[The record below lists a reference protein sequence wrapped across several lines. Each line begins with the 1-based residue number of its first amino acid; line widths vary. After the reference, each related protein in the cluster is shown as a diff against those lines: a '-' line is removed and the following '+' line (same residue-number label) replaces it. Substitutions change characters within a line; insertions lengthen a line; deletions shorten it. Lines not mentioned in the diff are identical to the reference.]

1 MVKNNKIPKFCM
13 WLQYALKGLSHK
25 APHALKGQ
33 KLLAQG
39 NALGNLAVCLSPCK
53 GKSFQYLLLLFLM
66 LLGNNAWGQTYE
78 EKLLYSTDFQ
88 DWENVKSS
96 DPETEVNT
104 NNSNVPIK
112 TTDGQALSFFLTKT
126 SVDRSAIQDATRNW
140 DYTNLVTKGWMKAE
154 KSTQAQ
160 VRTSTLKH
168 VTKVTFVQAG
178 TGTPCGWGLKVIGK
192 NGEEIIYSYELKETT
207 GEKISID
214 VNRDNVQLV
223 FYNIKGSKYCFMTS
237 LEIYGNVKV
246 KSNYTVTYYDTDGKS
261 LGSESVTAN
270 SKLKYNTEY
279 TNQVKQNVSKES
291 AFRGWF
297 NGVGPSAE
305 KVAEGTPV
313 DMDLNLY
320 AKVTPKE
327 TATDGSEYTYDLTKN
342 NFYQEDHELIDIN
355 GGKYHHDGWI
365 FENEG
370 TILLQ
375 VAKNAHIEMTTSTGT
390 TTRDYTGGV
399 PATITLDIPA
409 GTVVKNLQVRNY
421 IPVYVSFD
429 LKNNQGQCPEQI
441 LCEPLTGKATL
452 PSNDLIYHEGY
463 TFTGWTDANE
473 TKIYQARE
481 EVVFTESTILHP
493 KMEQNTIDITD
504 TNTRLEVS
512 WDFDHT
518 KAPALSLG
526 KSSPKTMPYTKTV
539 NIENEKRDIT
549 LMMDV
554 TKEGAKIDNTDSNIN
569 EFPGEGGQFNNGTQF
584 SLPAVY
590 GMTLTINASEKVDN
604 RFNISTNFGT
614 ADDDAKVTVSDGTKN
629 IDGTISEDKK
639 SITFIYNGDAKNINI
654 QIVQAGIKA
663 KTWGF
668 FRNISV
674 TYPVLPNIVLSK
686 TISNAD
692 KDTYPNEKTE
702 NAGTVKITK
711 KTAEGNTGARYK
723 EGEVVTITTTPSTC
737 YTFQG
742 FKQGDNSLAATSS
755 FEYTVQEG
763 INNIEV
769 VYDRKTLYQV
779 IVKPS
784 DPSLGTVSLFPKYDN
799 FYNEKYNDKG
809 EVTQIECW
817 YTEGTQVTA
826 TGEAIT
832 DYMID
837 YWQEGNGT
845 YGGITHE
852 FTVGTSNQ
860 TLIAHFAQGHLGSVN
875 FVIPEGLVN
884 GEGQKKDF
892 KYAISVKPN
901 SINNVRSFTIPT
913 NYTLFKSIDNDG
925 KTVEQYYTLKYWA
938 LLKDDNT
945 LDNTKD
951 YKLGK
956 TYSFS
961 KDKETI
967 YLIPVFEK
975 NPATQT
981 NRINDPIIRYD
992 FARKVKE
999 YYDPTAKATRKVCAQ
1014 TVNIGKNQQVFWTS
1028 KVRVE
1033 VREGG
1038 QDYPHWRD
1046 VALWCD
1052 TGKKGYIRNEQFDN
1066 WCAFGPGTTF
1076 WFPSG
1081 TGTKISLMS
1090 YSKITST
1097 TIDDSVPTLDR
1108 ERTNSERKKAGL
1120 PTLEEEE
1127 NGAKSYMYV
1136 YTHTTQKPNLRPAI
1150 KIGDDYSYYQW
1161 LELSTLAANWVELH
1175 TETNDELRGI
1185 IQDIKPV
1192 TTGESHEYRELEDGG
1207 LAFHKGERVKMTFN
1221 RKKGYELD
1229 KILDPDK
1236 LDKDGEPVAVLKMND
1251 DGTVNMVG
1259 FDDGTTTKPVD
1270 KNTDDSWGTAGTTV
1284 FVLRKA
1290 EKNQSG
1296 KDQSGKECYLTS
1308 DSIRTQYE
1316 LEFDITTHRRLQ
1328 VCFKEMKNTY
1338 YITYN
1343 AGNQAEGTSPEATWV
1358 EAGDQF
1364 VVPKNKTLYYEG
1376 NTLDHWVDGAGN
1388 EYKIGKSY
1396 EAPKKFIRMVPVF
1409 KPNEF
1414 NILNLQQEATATW
1427 NFAKSYGAP
1436 TINYEGTKGI
1446 LVTQLETENPE
1457 KAGEKLSID
1466 LKITLDGSKGKFN
1479 NVSSVDRPERIQINQ
1494 GSIVEFPSTPG
1505 CVAKWTATEDNKKL
1519 TIAGETVTL
1528 SNQEASVTCS
1538 GASSIQK
1545 VEFNQGDG
1553 AYSKSFSVTYKPQT
1567 ATKATIESLTCKGT
1581 TLNATTIQ
1589 NMMSTDK
1596 CVTFTLSPWVND
1608 NDTIPAVTGKA
1619 TENGTVTATKA
1630 TVLSPECVATVKT
1643 QSGIVVETYPIKF
1656 KFETPTVAPT
1666 LDKLTINGAEYTG
1679 NTGSTIELNNV
1690 PRSGAIK
1697 LNFNRPMKATN
1708 FTYENAS
1715 GTVSSS
1721 TDIGKEQII
1730 KYWDLPAGKTVI
1742 LTITPTED
1750 IYGSVY
1756 GQPITLT
1763 LHVAEDKTLYHRH
1776 NFNFIVGKDGNMDA
1790 AIEAANKNTET
1801 VHRYYI
1807 FVPDGEY
1814 QLTGNTT
1821 ISYNT
1826 NAADKDLPA
1835 DENGKPRKDMDGKNN
1850 GKTEIRKSNISLI
1863 GQSKEGVKIWNHPVV
1878 EGISYT
1884 ATLHLDKTATDF
1896 YAQDLTLEN
1905 QFNYWGAHDGSSG
1918 AGRAVAFCDQGNRSV
1933 LKNVALMSYQDTY
1946 YSCNSSPDY
1955 RGYFE
1960 NCDLAGVVDWICGN
1974 GDIWFEKCNLI
1985 VRDRTGN
1992 NISAPNTEDT
2002 QAWGY
2007 VFNNCTIRPETDKPT
2022 QLKGNDWTLA
2032 RPWYKSPA
2040 CTFLNTKMYTLPRT
2054 YGWNKMTEGLKVRFH
2069 EYNSVDESNTIIPLG
2084 TRSLAA
2090 CSPAPGSDDCILTNT
2105 SDYNIR
2111 NVMSGND
2118 AFEPQELC
2126 KQIDAQSGLLSKKD
2140 EELEDK
2146 EKVDTE
2152 NHIIW
2157 EDNLGLD
2164 DDKLHWNDQKE
2175 ALCYFLFKLDNGK
2188 WIYQTN
2194 VTENYVNLTQ
2204 YGKGYYCVRA
2214 ANQRGGLGVA
2224 TNSIEFT
2231 LADAYKLEIK
2241 KVGDYKEGDKDYGWS
2256 TICLPFNAR
2265 VPEGVTAYAATAHNS
2280 TNETDIINDFTMTL
2294 TAVDVI
2300 NANKGYVV
2308 YGPVGPHYFHSTSSE
2323 STAPTILKGNPTSE
2337 YISSDNN
2344 NGYVL
2349 SYKTWGLG
2357 FYKYTGSKLSPYR
2370 AWLPQNMVSK
2380 SNDENLALGKQA
2392 IHLVFAKGTSGILSP
2407 VIQADNKEEKLFN
2420 LSGQQVEKATKGLV
2434 ITRKKGKFIK
2444 K

>member
-1 MVKNNKIPKFCM
+1 MVKYNENFR
-13 WLQYALKGLSHK
+13 
-25 APHALKGQ
+25 
-33 KLLAQG
+33 
-39 NALGNLAVCLSPCK
+39 
-53 GKSFQYLLLLFLM
+53 YLLLLFLM
-66 LLGNNAWGQTYE
+66 MLGNNAWAQTYE

-88 DWENVKSS
+88 DWKNVKWS
-96 DPETEVNT
+96 DTETEVKT

-126 SVDRSAIQDATRNW
+126 SVENSAIQDATRNW

-192 NGEEIIYSYELKETT
+192 NGEEIIYSYELKKTT

-237 LEIYGNVKV
+237 LEIYGNVEV

-261 LGSESVTAN
+261 LGSKSVTAN
-270 SKLKYNTEY
+270 SNLTYNTDY
-279 TNQVKQNVSKES
+279 TNQVKQNVPTGS

-305 KVAEGTPV
+305 KVAEGTMV
-313 DMDLNLY
+313 DMDLDLY
-320 AKVTPKE
+320 AKVTPIE

-355 GGKYHHDGWI
+355 GGQYHNDGWL

-452 PSNDLIYHEGY
+452 PSNNLIYREGY

-473 TKIYQARE
+473 TKIYQAGE

-493 KMEQNTIDITD
+493 KMVQNTIDITD
-504 TNTRLEVS
+504 TNTPLTVS

-518 KAPALSLG
+518 KAPVLNSG
-526 KSSPKTMPYTKTV
+526 KWSPKTTMPYTKTV

-554 TKEGAKIDNTDSNIN
+554 TTKKSKIDNTDPDIN
-569 EFPGEGGQFNNGTQF
+569 GFPGEGGQFNNGTQF

-590 GMTLTINASEKVDN
+590 GMTLTINASTKVDS

-639 SITFIYNGDAKNINI
+639 SITFTYNGDAKNINI

-663 KTWGF
+663 YTWGF

-674 TYPVLPNIVLSK
+674 TYPVLPNVVISK

-692 KDTYPNEKTE
+692 ENTYPNEKPE
-702 NAGTVKITK
+702 NAGTVEITK
-711 KTAEGNTGARYK
+711 QTAEGNTGARYK
-723 EGEVVTITTTPSTC
+723 VGEVVTITTTPSTC
-737 YTFQG
+737 YTFQK
-742 FKQGDNSLAATSS
+742 FKKGDNSLATTTS
-755 FEYTVQEG
+755 FDYKVQDG

-769 VYDRKTLYQV
+769 IYERQQLYQV

-784 DPSLGTVSLFPKYDN
+784 DPSLGTVSLSPKYDN

-817 YTEGTQVTA
+817 YTEGTEVTA

-837 YWQEGNGT
+837 DWKEKDVT
-845 YGGITHE
+845 LDKGISYE
-852 FTVGTSNQ
+852 FTVGTSNR
-860 TLIAHFAQGHLGSVN
+860 TLTAHFAQGHLGSVN
-875 FVIPEGLVN
+875 FIIPDGLLVN
-884 GEGQKKDF
+884 GINGKDQKTDF

-913 NYTLFKSIDNDG
+913 NYTLFKSIDDNG
-925 KTVEQYYTLKYWA
+925 NTVEQYYTLKYWA

-967 YLIPVFEK
+967 NLVPVFEK

-981 NRINDPIIRYD
+981 NRTNDPVIRYD

-999 YYDPTAKATRKVCAQ
+999 YDDPTKKETRKVCAQ

-1028 KVRVE
+1028 KVWVN

-1038 QDYPHWRD
+1038 EDKPHWRD

-1136 YTHTTQKPNLRPAI
+1136 YTHTTQNPNLRPAI

-1161 LELSTLAANWVELH
+1161 LELSTLAANWVNLH

-1192 TTGESHEYRELEDGG
+1192 TTGESHEFRKLEDGG

-1259 FDDGTTTKPVD
+1259 FDNGTTTKPVD
-1270 KNTDDSWGTAGTTV
+1270 KNPDGSWGTASTSV

-1296 KDQSGKECYLTS
+1296 KDQSGNKCYLTS

-1376 NTLDHWVDGAGN
+1376 NTLDHWVGAGK

-1396 EAPKKFIRMVPVF
+1396 EAPEKFIRMFPVF

-1414 NILNLQQEATATW
+1414 NILNLTKEATATW
-1427 NFAKSYGAP
+1427 NFAKNDGAP

-1466 LKITLDGSKGKFN
+1466 LKITLDGRKGKFN
-1479 NVSSVDRPERIQINQ
+1479 NVSSVDHPERIQINQ

-1505 CVAKWTATEDNKKL
+1505 CVAKWTATEDNKQL
-1519 TIAGETVTL
+1519 TIAGTQVTL
-1528 SNQEASVTCS
+1528 SNKEASVTCT

-1545 VEFNQGDG
+1545 VEFNLEEKG

-1596 CVTFTLSPWVND
+1596 CVTFTLSPWEND
-1608 NDTIPAVTGKA
+1608 NDTIPAVKGTA

-1656 KFETPTVAPT
+1656 KFNTPTVAPT
-1666 LDKLTINGAEYTG
+1666 LNKLTVNGTIYTDNIG
-1679 NTGSTIELNNV
+1679 NAIELNNV

-1721 TDIGKEQII
+1721 TGIGKEQII
-1730 KYWDLPAGKTVI
+1730 KYWDLPAGKTVT
-1742 LTITPTED
+1742 LTITPTGD
-1750 IYGSVY
+1750 IYESVY

-1763 LHVAEDKTLYHRH
+1763 LQVENEAASYRQQPFD
-1776 NFNFIVGKDGNMDA
+1776 FIVGKDGDINEA
-1790 AIEAANKNTET
+1790 VKAANGEAKGKEYNNTKAEG
-1801 VHRYYI
+1801 HRYYI

-1821 ISYNT
+1821 ISYNI
-1826 NAADKDLPA
+1826 NAEDKDLPA
-1835 DENGKPRKDMDGKNN
+1835 DENGKPRNDMDKKNN

-1863 GQSKEGVKIWNHPVV
+1863 GQSKEGVTIWNHPVV

-1884 ATLHLDKTATDF
+1884 ATLHLDTKATDF

-1905 QFNYWGAHDGSSG
+1905 QFNYWGAHGGSSG

-1933 LKNVALMSYQDTY
+1933 LKNVALMSWQDTY
-1946 YSCNSSPDY
+1946 YSCNSSADY

-1992 NISAPNTEDT
+1992 NISAPNTEEG

-2007 VFNNCTIRPETDKPT
+2007 VFNNCTISPETDKPT

-2032 RPWYKSPA
+2032 RPWDHSPA
-2040 CTFLNTKMYTLPRT
+2040 CTFLNTKMYTQPRT
-2054 YGWNKMTEGLKVRFH
+2054 YGWNKMTEGLVVRFH

-2090 CSPAPGSDDCILTNT
+2090 CSPAPGSDDCILTKTNAI
-2105 SDYNIR
+2105 DYNIR

-2157 EDNLGLD
+2157 
-2164 DDKLHWNDQKE
+2164 DDKLVLNDDKLQWNDQKE
-2175 ALCYFLFKLDNGK
+2175 ALCYFLFKQDNGK

-2231 LADAYKLEIK
+2231 LADAYKLVIK

-2308 YGPVGPHYFHSTSSE
+2308 YGPVGFHYFHSTSSE

>member
-1 MVKNNKIPKFCM
+1 MAKKNKNFR
-13 WLQYALKGLSHK
+13 
-25 APHALKGQ
+25 
-33 KLLAQG
+33 
-39 NALGNLAVCLSPCK
+39 
-53 GKSFQYLLLLFLM
+53 YLLLLFLM
-66 LLGNNAWGQTYE
+66 MLGNNAWAQSTYE
-78 EKLLYSTDFQ
+78 EKLLYYTDFQ
-88 DWENVKSS
+88 DWKNVSS
-96 DPETEVNT
+96 STSETEVNT

-126 SVDRSAIQDATRNW
+126 SVDNSAKQEDKRKW
-140 DYTNLVTKGWMKAE
+140 DYTNLVTIGWMRAD
-154 KSTQAQ
+154 KSNEAQ

-168 VTKVTFVQAG
+168 VSKVIFVQAA
-178 TGTPCGWGLKVIGK
+178 TSTPSGWGLKVIGD
-192 NGEEIIYSYELKETT
+192 NGEEIISSTALKQKT
-207 GEKISID
+207 GEKITID

-223 FYNIKGSKYCFMTS
+223 FYNTNSSNYCFMTS
-237 LEIYGNVKV
+237 LEIYGNVEV
-246 KSNYTVTYYDTDGKS
+246 KSNYKVTYYDTDGTTS

-270 SKLKYNTEY
+270 SNLTYNTEY
-279 TNQVKQNVSKES
+279 TNQVKQNVPSGS

-320 AKVTPKE
+320 AKVTPIE

-342 NFYQEDHELIDIN
+342 NFYQEDHELIEIN
-355 GGKYHHDGWI
+355 GGKYHNDGWL

-409 GTVVKNLQVRNY
+409 GTVVKNLQVKNY

-441 LCEPLTGKATL
+441 LCEPLTGKAKL
-452 PSNDLIYHEGY
+452 PSNNLIYREGY

-473 TKIYQARE
+473 TKIYPAGE
-481 EVVFTESTILHP
+481 EVVFTESTTLHP
-493 KMEQNTIDITD
+493 MMVQNTIDITD
-504 TNTRLEVS
+504 TNTRLTVS

-518 KAPALSLG
+518 KAPAI
-526 KSSPKTMPYTKTV
+526 SSKKWSSKTMPYTHTV
-539 NIENEKRDIT
+539 TIENKKRDIT

-554 TKEGAKIDNTDSNIN
+554 TTSGAKIENTDSEIN
-569 EFPGEGGQFNNGTQF
+569 DFEGEGGQFNNGTQF

-590 GMTLTINASEKVDN
+590 GMTLTIYASTKVDN
-604 RFNISTNFGT
+604 RYNISTNFGT
-614 ADDDAKVTVSDGTKN
+614 AEDDAKVTVSDGTN
-629 IDGTISEDKK
+629 HIDGTISEDKK
-639 SITFIYNGDAKNINI
+639 SITFTYNGDAKNINI

-663 KTWGF
+663 YTWGF

-674 TYPVLPNIVLSK
+674 TYPVLPNVVITK

-692 KDTYPNEKTE
+692 TYPNEKPE
-702 NAGTVKITK
+702 NAGTVEITK
-711 KTAEGNTGARYK
+711 QTTEGNTGARYK
-723 EGEVVTITTTPSTC
+723 VGDKVTITTTPSTC
-737 YTFQG
+737 YTFQE

-755 FEYTVQEG
+755 FEYTVQKG

-769 VYDRKTLYQV
+769 VYNRKTLYQV

-784 DPSLGTVSLFPKYDN
+784 DPSLGTVSLSPKYDN

-832 DYMID
+832 DYMLD
-837 YWQEGNGT
+837 YWKKEDGTLSNGIS
-845 YGGITHE
+845 YS
-852 FTVGTSNQ
+852 FTVETSNQ
-860 TLIAHFAQGHLGSVN
+860 TLTAHFALGHLGSVN
-875 FVIPEGLVN
+875 FVIPDGLLVN
-884 GEGQKKDF
+884 GKDQKKDF
-892 KYAISVKPN
+892 KNAISVTPN
-901 SINNVRSFTIPT
+901 SMNNVRSFTIPT
-913 NYTLFKSIDNDG
+913 NYTLFKSIGDNG
-925 KTVEQYYTLKYWA
+925 NAVEQYYTLRHW
-938 LLKDDNT
+938 KDDKN
-945 LDNTKD
+945 NI
-951 YKLGK
+951 YELG
-956 TYSFS
+956 TTHSFG
-961 KDKETI
+961 KEGDI
-967 YLIPVFEK
+967 INLVPVFEQ
-975 NPATQT
+975 NLATQNNRT
-981 NRINDPIIRYD
+981 NNPVIRYD

-999 YYDPTAKATRKVCAQ
+999 YDDPTKKETRKVCAQ
-1014 TVNIGKNQQVFWTS
+1014 PVNIGKDQQVFWTT
-1028 KVRVE
+1028 KVWVE
-1033 VREGG
+1033 VREAGK
-1038 QDYPHWRD
+1038 DKPHWRD

-1052 TGKKGYIRNEQFDN
+1052 TGKKGYIKNGQFDN
-1066 WCAFGPGTTF
+1066 WCAFGPGTTL

-1127 NGAKSYMYV
+1127 NGEKSYMYV
-1136 YTHTTQKPNLRPAI
+1136 YTHTTQNPTLRPAI

-1161 LELSTLAANWVELH
+1161 LELSTLAANWVILH
-1175 TETNDELRGI
+1175 TETNDDSRGI
-1185 IQDIKPV
+1185 INKKDIQPV
-1192 TTGESHEYRELEDGG
+1192 ITGESHERRELEDGD
-1207 LAFHKGERVKMTFN
+1207 LAFHKGERIKMTFN

-1229 KILDPDK
+1229 KIVDLDK
-1236 LDKDGEPVAVLKMND
+1236 LDENREPIAVLKMND
-1251 DGTVNMVG
+1251 NGTVNMVG
-1259 FDDGTTTKPVD
+1259 FDDGTTTTRVD
-1270 KNTDDSWGTAGTTV
+1270 KNEDGSWGTAGSTV

-1290 EKNQSG
+1290 EAYQSG
-1296 KDQSGKECYLTS
+1296 YTHYLTS
-1308 DSIRTQYE
+1308 DNIRTRYE

-1328 VCFKEMKNTY
+1328 ICFKEMKNTY

-1343 AGNQAEGTSPEATWV
+1343 AGDKAEGTSPEATWV
-1358 EAGDQF
+1358 EHGDLF
-1364 VVPKNKTLYYEG
+1364 VIPTNKTLYYEG
-1376 NTLDHWVDGAGN
+1376 NTLHHWVDGAGK
-1388 EYKIGKSY
+1388 EYKIGVAY
-1396 EAPKKFIRMVPVF
+1396 NAPAEFIRMFPVF

-1414 NILNLQQEATATW
+1414 NILNLTKEATATW
-1427 NFAKSYGAP
+1427 HFAKNDGAP

-1466 LKITLDGSKGKFN
+1466 LKITLDGSNGKFN
-1479 NVSSVDRPERIQINQ
+1479 NVSSVDHPERIQINQ
-1494 GSIVEFPSTPG
+1494 GSVVEFPSTKD
-1505 CVAKWTATEDNKKL
+1505 CVAKWTATVDGKKL

-1545 VEFNQGDG
+1545 VEFNQGEG
-1553 AYSKSFSVTYKPQT
+1553 AYSKCFSVTYKPQT
-1567 ATKATIESLTCKGT
+1567 ATKATIESLTCNGI
-1581 TLNATTIQ
+1581 TLAADKIRE
-1589 NMMSTDK
+1589 MMNGNDK
-1596 CVTFTLSPWVND
+1596 CVTFTLSPWEND
-1608 NDTIPAVTGKA
+1608 NDTIPAVTGTA
-1619 TENGTVTATKA
+1619 TENGTVTVTKA

-1656 KFETPTVAPT
+1656 KFETPSDAPT

-1679 NTGSTIELNNV
+1679 NTGSTIELNDV

-1697 LNFNRPMKATN
+1697 LKFNRPMKATN

-1721 TDIGKEQII
+1721 TDIGKEQFI
-1730 KYWDLPAGKTVI
+1730 KYWDLPAGKTVT
-1742 LTITPTED
+1742 LTMKPTGD
-1750 IYGSVY
+1750 IYGSTY
-1756 GQPITLT
+1756 APEIKLT

-1776 NFNFIVGKDGNMDA
+1776 KFDFIVGKDGNMDK
-1790 AIEAANKNTET
+1790 AIEAANNNDKTD
-1801 VHRYYI
+1801 HRYYI
-1807 FVPDGEY
+1807 FVPDGKYE
-1814 QLTGNTT
+1814 LTGNTT
-1821 ISYNT
+1821 IFFSENPVDEYG
-1826 NAADKDLPA
+1826 KDRP
-1835 DENGKPRKDMDGKNN
+1835 DMNGKNN
-1850 GKTEIRKSNISLI
+1850 HMTEIRKSNISLI

-1884 ATLHLDKTATDF
+1884 ATIHLNNTNDF

-1905 QFNYWGAHDGSSG
+1905 QFNYWGAHGGSSG
-1918 AGRAVAFCDQGNRSV
+1918 AGRAVAFWDRGNRSV

-1946 YSCNSSPDY
+1946 YSSNANADY

-1992 NISAPNTEDT
+1992 NIVASGTEKN

-2022 QLKGNDWTLA
+2022 QFKGNDWTLA
-2032 RPWYKSPA
+2032 RPWNNSPA
-2040 CTFLNTKMYTLPRT
+2040 CTFLNTKMYTQPQT
-2054 YGWNKMTEGLKVRFH
+2054 YGWNKMTEGLVVRFH
-2069 EYNSVDESNTIIPLG
+2069 EYNSVDESDTPIPLA

-2111 NVMSGND
+2111 NVMSGTD
-2118 AFEPQELC
+2118 AFEPQEFC
-2126 KQIDAQSGLLSKKD
+2126 KQIDAESGLQSKKD

-2146 EKVDTE
+2146 EKIDTE

-2157 EDNLGLD
+2157 KDSISTNDNLLQW
-2164 DDKLHWNDQKE
+2164 KHQKE
-2175 ALCYFLFKLDNGK
+2175 ALCYFIFKLDEETGK
-2188 WIYQTN
+2188 WIYKVNTI
-2194 VTENYVNLTQ
+2194 ENQINLND
-2204 YGKGYYCVRA
+2204 YGNGFYCVRA
-2214 ANQRGGLGVA
+2214 ANQRGGLGGA
-2224 TNSIEFT
+2224 TKAIEYV
-2231 LADAYKLEIK
+2231 LADPYELDIK
-2241 KVGDYKEGDKDYGWS
+2241 KVEGFKEGDKEYGWS
-2256 TICLPFNAR
+2256 TICLPFNAK
-2265 VPEGVTAYAATAHNS
+2265 VPTEVIAYAATAHNMNDS
-2280 TNETDIINDFTMTL
+2280 TSLVTDLTMTL
-2294 TAVDVI
+2294 TPVTVI

-2308 YGPVGPHYFHSTSSE
+2308 YGQEGKHYFHPTSNE
-2323 STAPTILKGNPTSE
+2323 SMAATILKGNPKNE
-2337 YISSDNN
+2337 AIPVENN
-2344 NGYVL
+2344 KGYVL
-2349 SYKTWGLG
+2349 SYKSTWGIG
-2357 FYKYTGSKLSPYR
+2357 FYKFTGSTLAANR
-2370 AWLPQNMVSK
+2370 AWLPKEMVSQ
-2380 SNDENLALGKQA
+2380 NNQDNLALGKHSIRFA
-2392 IHLVFAKGTSGILSP
+2392 IAPGATSITFPTLQKKDEKEVFY
-2407 VIQADNKEEKLFN
+2407 N
-2420 LSGQQVEKATKGLV
+2420 LNGQQVDKASARGG
-2434 ITRKKGKFIK
+2434 IFISRQKGKFYK
-2444 K
+2444 APGSSGGRR